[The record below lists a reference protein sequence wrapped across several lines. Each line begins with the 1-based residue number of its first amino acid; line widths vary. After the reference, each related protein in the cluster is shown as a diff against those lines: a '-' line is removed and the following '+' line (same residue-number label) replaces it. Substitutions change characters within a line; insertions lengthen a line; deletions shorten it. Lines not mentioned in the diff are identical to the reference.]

1 MRKECVINIDLVDIW
16 REPGRKDL
24 LRTLAWGD
32 AVTVIEETATF
43 LKVEIEWFREEA
55 DGSLTPIPDVGY
67 IEPSKSSRIKPS
79 GIVRPLQDNVVL
91 KVNFVDVQQG
101 DGAII
106 ESPDGKV
113 ILVDGGDNR
122 MFARYLAGRFRRTS
136 KQAPREIDCI
146 LVTHGDADHFAALP
160 YILESETHKEAHK
173 RLFIEPRRYFHNGLI
188 KRPAEAK
195 GKSVADEALLGA
207 VQKAGGKTFIVG
219 LEDSLLDIPDSEMN
233 ASFREWKAV
242 LKEYDSR
249 SRSAGKGGIEFRR
262 LQFGDAAAFDFFS
275 GNGLRVEVLGP
286 LVEDAGG
293 RPGLRFLGA
302 PRAGARLNGDALG
315 TGTEDFAGL
324 SAKHT
329 INGHSV
335 VIRLVYGGFSY
346 LFAGDLN
353 DESGR
358 ALVREHRKGTL
369 TLRSEVFKVPHHG
382 SADFSGALLE
392 AVAPVVSVVSSG
404 DESARKD
411 YIHPRATLI
420 GALGK
425 HSRIPEPL
433 VFVTEMVAFM
443 KIEGPS
449 RLVDP
454 KKADERGKFFA
465 FSRAAFGMVKT
476 RTDGKRLLVYT
487 DSAKKGEHEEYA
499 FTLDAAGEPTPARVV
514 HA

>member
-1 MRKECVINIDLVDIW
+1 MSKECVIDVDLVDIW
-16 REPGRKDL
+16 RKPGRKDL

-32 AVTVIEETATF
+32 AVTVTEETETF
-43 LKVEIEWFREEA
+43 LKVELEWFREES
-55 DGSLTPIPDVGY
+55 DGSLTPVPAIGY
-67 IEPSKSSRIKPS
+67 IEPSKSSRLKPAS
-79 GIVRPLQDNVVL
+79 LVRPRQDNVVL

-122 MFARYLAGRFRRTS
+122 MFARYLAGRFRGTRKTAP
-136 KQAPREIDCI
+136 QAIDCI
-146 LVTHGDADHFAALP
+146 LVTHGDADHFTALP
-160 YILESETHKEAHK
+160 CILESETHKDAHK
-173 RLFIEPRRYFHNGLI
+173 RLFIEPQRYFHNGLI
-188 KRPAEAK
+188 KRA
-195 GKSVADEALLGA
+195 GKANGKAVADEALLGA
-207 VQKAGGKTFIVG
+207 VQKKGAQTFVVG
-219 LEDSLLDIPDSEMN
+219 LENSLLDVPDSEMN
-233 ASFREWKAV
+233 ESFQEWKAA

-249 SRSAGKGGIEFRR
+249 RRSAGKDGIEFRR
-262 LQFGDAAAFDFFS
+262 LQSGDDAAFDFFS
-275 GNGLRVEVLGP
+275 REGLRVEVLGP
-286 LVEDAGG
+286 LVEDVDGK
-293 RPGLRFLGA
+293 PGLRFLGT
-302 PRAGARLNGDALG
+302 PRAGARIKSDPLG
-315 TGTEDFAGL
+315 TDADDFTGL

-329 INGHSV
+329 INGHSIV
-335 VIRLVYGGFSY
+335 FRLVYGGFSY

-358 ALVREHRKGTL
+358 ALVREHQKGAL

-382 SADFSGALLE
+382 SADFSGALLA

-404 DESARKD
+404 DESARKE

-425 HSRIPEPL
+425 HSRSAEPL
-433 VFVTEMVAFM
+433 IFVTEMVAFM
-443 KIEGPS
+443 TVEGPS
-449 RLVDP
+449 RLADP
-454 KKADERGKFFA
+454 ARADKRGQFFG
-465 FSRAAFGMVKT
+465 FSRAAFGLVKT

-499 FTLDAAGEPTPARVV
+499 FTLNAAGEPTPARVV